1 MASQSKAE
9 KVKIWL
15 REYLSEF
22 GEYSGT
28 LEELAHLANSTPYLV
43 KKALTE
49 LEEESLVKSESRRG
63 KGLIITLLSQEE
75 KVEDTHEEQ
84 KEEVE
89 VKEEKETQIIEKVEE
104 EKIKEEPEKKKKEKK
119 LSLQDRVLTSLIGKD
134 ITVFLISGTR
144 LEGKLL
150 DFDNF
155 TLSMTAPKGKSLV
168 YKHAI
173 ATIIFE

>member
-1 MASQSKAE
+1 MASPSKAE

-43 KKALTE
+43 KKALAE
-49 LEEESLVKSESRRG
+49 LEEESLVKAESKRG
-63 KGLIITLLSQEE
+63 KGLLVALVEQEKE
-75 KVEDTHEEQ
+75 KETEPQEIEPQEVQQQDEKQEAV
-84 KEEVE
+84 EVE
-89 VKEEKETQIIEKVEE
+89 KEEK
-104 EKIKEEPEKKKKEKK
+104 EKKKKEKK
-119 LSLQDRVLTSLIGKD
+119 LSLQDQVLTSVIGKE

-144 LEGKLL
+144 LEGTLL

-155 TLSMTAPKGKSLV
+155 TLAMTAPKGKSLV

-173 ATIIFE
+173 ATIIFD